1 MASYELIVEK
11 QQPDCGGKDPRVLEF
26 QSVETADPVEYVRGL
41 HPGMELD
48 VEQKSSGEL
57 VVAVGEG
64 VKRIRYCFTED

>member
-1 MASYELIVEK
+1 M
-11 QQPDCGGKDPRVLEF
+11 LEF

-64 VKRIRYCFTED
+64 MKRIRYCFTED